1 MERVT
6 GHFVV
11 ISTFNGLENVHT
23 IKKYVMTAKNSKKK
37 ETGPCFSR
45 TKTFCLTTKFVY
57 VTAKFSEIPCVL
69 FSFMNR

>member
-1 MERVT
+1 MEWVT

-11 ISTFNGLENVHT
+11 ISTFTGLENVHA
-23 IKKYVMTAKNSKKK
+23 IKKNVMTAKKSKK

-45 TKTFCLTTKFVY
+45 TKMFCLTSKFVY

-69 FSFMNR
+69 FSFTNR